1 MKKTLL
7 SLLAVGLTTAAV
19 AQTNG
24 RLVKES
30 PIFKT
35 SQVQPVSITAKTAAA
50 TCDSITTITTTSITV
65 SAAGSDTATPGC
77 SPNAGYVYGSN
88 CYGDLEKA
96 NYFDA
101 TMYSTITSAKVYDV
115 IVGLYNAGLE
125 GTIGAPTTTVGMN
138 IYTGTNV
145 TTQPGSVLGSTVA
158 TMAQIAAAHTTTNS
172 LFYYKFTFASPIT
185 LPTTGGFFASITC
198 PTTAG
203 DTVVVINQASAPAN
217 VAWELWSDMSWHSIS
232 GAWGTNGNMLIMP
245 VICDMSPASI
255 VENGLSRNITIL
267 PNPTSGLVNVV
278 VTLANK
284 ENLTISVTN
293 ALGQTVISNDYNSI
307 VNDMI
312 SMDLTSLNNGVY
324 FVTVSNGKDKTV
336 KKIVLNK

>member
-1 MKKTLL
+1 MKKSLL
-7 SLLAVGLTTAAV
+7 SLFAIGLSAAAV

-24 RLVKES
+24 RLVKTGS
-30 PIFKT
+30 TFQT
-35 SQVQPVSITAKTAAA
+35 SQIQPVSITAKTAAA
-50 TCDSITTITTTSITV
+50 NCDSITTITTTSITV

-88 CYGDLEKA
+88 CYGDMEKA

-101 TMYSTITSAKVYDV
+101 TMYASISSAKVYDV
-115 IVGLYNAGLE
+115 IVGLYNAVTE
-125 GTIGAPTTTVGMN
+125 GTMGAPTTTVGMN
-138 IYTGTNV
+138 IYSGTNV
-145 TTQPGSVLGSTVA
+145 TTQPGSSLGSAVA
-158 TMAQIAAAHTTTNS
+158 TMAQITAAHTSTNP

-185 LPTTGGFFASITC
+185 LPTSGGFFASITC

-217 VAWELWSDMSWHSIS
+217 VAWELWNDASWHSIS
-232 GAWGTNGNMLIMP
+232 GAWGTNGNMLMMP
-245 VICDMSPASI
+245 VICDMAPSGL
-255 VENGLSRNITIL
+255 VENALSKNITIL

-278 VTLANK
+278 VTLTNK
-284 ENLTISVTN
+284 KNLNISITN

-307 VNDMI
+307 VDDMI

-336 KKIVLNK
+336 KKVVLNK

>member
-1 MKKTLL
+1 MKKSLL
-7 SLLAVGLTTAAV
+7 SLFAIGLSAAAV
-19 AQTNG
+19 AQSNG
-24 RLVKES
+24 RLVKS
-30 PIFKT
+30 
-35 SQVQPVSITAKTAAA
+35 SQVFQTSEIQPVSITAKTAAA

-96 NYFDA
+96 NFFAASLYTAIA
-101 TMYSTITSAKVYDV
+101 TPKVYDV
-115 IVGLYNAGLE
+115 IVGLYNAGVE
-125 GTIGAPTTTVGMN
+125 GTMGAPTTTVGMN
-138 IYTGTNV
+138 IYNGTNAA
-145 TTQPGSVLGSTVA
+145 TQPGTSLGSVVA
-158 TMAQIAAAHTTTNS
+158 TMAQITAAHTSTNP

-185 LPTTGGFFASITC
+185 LPATGGFFASVTC

-203 DTVVVINQASAPAN
+203 DTVAIINQASAPAN
-217 VAWELWSDMSWHSIS
+217 VAWELWSDLSWHSIS

-245 VICDMSPASI
+245 VICDMAPAGITEGSL
-255 VENGLSRNITIL
+255 NKNITVL

-278 VTLANK
+278 VTLSSK
-284 ENLTISVTN
+284 EDLTISVSN

-312 SMDLTSLNNGVY
+312 SLDLSSLNNGVY
-324 FVTVSNGKDKTV
+324 FVTVSNGKDKMV
-336 KKIVLNK
+336 KKVVLNK